1 VKKQLFPESEAG
13 RRKMLRM
20 KKKIMILIGINF
32 LISVPAGMIHADE
45 KAPLTLSQ
53 CIDIALKQSPS
64 LKSSEYDVAASQ
76 ESVKGAKG
84 ALFPRVDLNAGYT
97 RENRPIPFIPAQS
110 PKITPA
116 FSDEIYFWN
125 VFLRMPIYEG
135 GKLSGQVKI
144 SEIEKEIQSSR
155 KEFTTQ
161 DVIANVTNTFNKLL
175 QLKEFRVANLKSV
188 EALER
193 QQKNTKL
200 FVETGRTAKVELLR
214 VEVQLASERQ
224 NLIRTEETI
233 NRARYALA
241 YFMGGDLKEV
251 PDVEGRLSTEEQ
263 VTAQN
268 IDELLKSRPDIVA
281 SSRRVEQSKAR
292 VDVASSRRY
301 PSISLFG
308 NYGHKAGVEFDQRYE
323 MWQAGV
329 LGSINI
335 FDAGII
341 SSEIRREKISHQKAQ
356 EELKLATL
364 KARLEVDNALSS
376 FREAENKLSMAKK
389 AMEQSEET
397 LRIEEL
403 KYTAGAGTITD
414 VLLAQSAMSLA
425 QANYYQALY
434 DFNAA
439 STEFKRTTGTIG
451 VKR

>member
-1 VKKQLFPESEAG
+1 ME
-13 RRKMLRM
+13 
-20 KKKIMILIGINF
+20 KKIMILIGIIF
-32 LISVPAGMIHADE
+32 LVSVPAGMIHADE

-53 CIDIALKQSPS
+53 CIDIALKQSIS
-64 LKSSEYDVAASQ
+64 LKSSELDAVASQ
-76 ESVKGAKG
+76 ESIKGAKG

-110 PKITPA
+110 PIIPPA

-135 GKLSGQVKI
+135 GRLSGQVKI

-155 KEFTTQ
+155 KEFTIQ
-161 DVIANVTNTFNKLL
+161 DVIANVTNAFNKVL
-175 QLKEFRVANLKSV
+175 QLEEFRLANLKSV

-200 FVETGRTAKVELLR
+200 FVEAGRAANVELLR

-233 NRARYALA
+233 NRTRFGLA
-241 YFMGGDLKEV
+241 YFMGVDAREV
-251 PDVEGRLSTEEQ
+251 SDVEGQLRTDEKVAPE
-263 VTAQN
+263 N

-281 SSRRVEQSKAR
+281 ASRRVEQSKTR
-292 VDVASSRRY
+292 VAVASGRRY

-308 NYGHKAGVEFDQRYE
+308 NYGQRAGTEADPRYE
-323 MWQAGV
+323 VWEAGV
-329 LGSINI
+329 LASINI
-335 FDAGII
+335 FDGGII
-341 SSEIRREKISHQKAQ
+341 SSEIQREKIIYQKAQ
-356 EELKLATL
+356 EDLKQTTL
-364 KARLEVDNALSS
+364 RARLEVENALSS

-403 KYTAGAGTITD
+403 KYKTGAGTITD

-439 STEFKRTTGTIG
+439 STEFKRATGTIG

>member
-1 VKKQLFPESEAG
+1 MRTKK
-13 RRKMLRM
+13 R
-20 KKKIMILIGINF
+20 IIILIGINF
-32 LISVPAGMIHADE
+32 LIFVHASMIHAGE
-45 KAPLTLSQ
+45 KKPLTLSQ
-53 CIDIALKQSPS
+53 CIDTALKQSSS
-64 LKSSEYDVAASQ
+64 LISSGLDVAASQ
-76 ESVKGAKG
+76 ESIKGAKG

-97 RENRPIPFIPAQS
+97 RENRPIPFIPAQNPRIQPS
-110 PKITPA
+110 

-125 VFLRMPIYEG
+125 LFLRMSIYEG
-135 GKLSGQVKI
+135 GRLSGQIKI

-161 DVIANVTNTFNKLL
+161 DVIANITNAFNKVL

-188 EALER
+188 ETLER
-193 QQKNTKL
+193 QEKNTNL
-200 FVETGRTAKVELLR
+200 FVEAGRAAKVELLR

-224 NLIRTEETI
+224 NFIRTEETI

-241 YFMGGDLKEV
+241 YFMGVDMKEV
-251 PDVEGRLSTEEQ
+251 PDVEGRLSAEEQ
-263 VTAQN
+263 LISQN

-281 SSRRVEQSKAR
+281 ASRRVGQSKAR
-292 VDVASSRRY
+292 VDVASGRRY

-308 NYGHKAGVEFDQRYE
+308 NYGHKAGTEFDQRYE
-323 MWQAGV
+323 VWEAGV
-329 LGSINI
+329 LASINI

-364 KARLEVDNALSS
+364 KARLEIDNALSS
-376 FREAENKLSMAKK
+376 FREAENKLLVAKK

-403 KYTAGAGTITD
+403 KYKAGAGTITD

-434 DFNAA
+434 DYSTAI
-439 STEFKRTTGTIG
+439 TEFKRATGTIG

>member
-1 VKKQLFPESEAG
+1 
-13 RRKMLRM
+13 LRM
-20 KKKIMILIGINF
+20 ERKIIIFIEIISLIL
-32 LISVPAGMIHADE
+32 VPAGIIRADE
-45 KAPLTLSQ
+45 RKLLTLSQ
-53 CIDIALKQSPS
+53 CTDIALKQSPL
-64 LKSSEYDVAASQ
+64 LKSSELDVAASQ

-110 PKITPA
+110 PIIPPA

-135 GKLSGQVKI
+135 GRLSGQVKI

-200 FVETGRTAKVELLR
+200 FVEAGRSAKVELLR

-241 YFMGGDLKEV
+241 YFMGVDIKEV
-251 PDVEGRLSTEEQ
+251 PDVEGRLSTDEQ

-281 SSRRVEQSKAR
+281 SSRRVEQTKAR

-308 NYGHKAGVEFDQRYE
+308 NYGHKAGVELDQRYE
-323 MWQAGV
+323 VWEAGV

-335 FDAGII
+335 FDADII

-376 FREAENKLSMAKK
+376 IREAENKLSMAKK
-389 AMEQSEET
+389 AMEQSDET

-403 KYTAGAGTITD
+403 KYKAGAGTITD

-439 STEFKRTTGTIG
+439 TTEFKRATGTIG

>member
-1 VKKQLFPESEAG
+1 
-13 RRKMLRM
+13 MLRM
-20 KKKIMILIGINF
+20 EKKIMILIGIIF
-32 LISVPAGMIHADE
+32 LVSVPAGMIHADE

-53 CIDIALKQSPS
+53 CIDIALKQSIS
-64 LKSSEYDVAASQ
+64 LKSSELDAVASQ
-76 ESVKGAKG
+76 ESIKGAKG

-110 PKITPA
+110 PIIPPA

-135 GKLSGQVKI
+135 GRLSGQVKI

-155 KEFTTQ
+155 KEFTIQ
-161 DVIANVTNTFNKLL
+161 DVIANVTNAFNKVL
-175 QLKEFRVANLKSV
+175 QLEEFRLANLKSV

-200 FVETGRTAKVELLR
+200 FVEAGRAANVELLR

-233 NRARYALA
+233 NRTRFGLA
-241 YFMGGDLKEV
+241 YFMGVDAREV
-251 PDVEGRLSTEEQ
+251 SDVEGQLRTDEKVAPE
-263 VTAQN
+263 N

-281 SSRRVEQSKAR
+281 ASRRVEQSKTR
-292 VDVASSRRY
+292 VAVASGRRY

-308 NYGHKAGVEFDQRYE
+308 NYGQRAGTEADPRYE
-323 MWQAGV
+323 VWEAGV
-329 LGSINI
+329 LASINI
-335 FDAGII
+335 FDGGII
-341 SSEIRREKISHQKAQ
+341 SSEIQREKIIYQKAQ
-356 EELKLATL
+356 EDLKQTTL
-364 KARLEVDNALSS
+364 RARLEVENALSS

-403 KYTAGAGTITD
+403 KYKTGAGTITD

-439 STEFKRTTGTIG
+439 STEFKRATGTIG

>member
-1 VKKQLFPESEAG
+1 
-13 RRKMLRM
+13 M
-20 KKKIMILIGINF
+20 KTKIIIFIEIISLIL
-32 LISVPAGMIHADE
+32 VPAGIIRADE
-45 KAPLTLSQ
+45 KKLLTLSQ
-53 CIDIALKQSPS
+53 CTDIALKQSPL
-64 LKSSEYDVAASQ
+64 LKSSDLDVAASQ
-76 ESVKGAKG
+76 ESIKGAKG

-110 PKITPA
+110 PRIQPA

-135 GKLSGQVKI
+135 GRLSGQVRI
-144 SEIEKEIQSSR
+144 SEIEREIQSSR
-155 KEFTTQ
+155 KKFTTQ

-188 EALER
+188 EALQR
-193 QQKNTKL
+193 QGKNTKL

-214 VEVQLASERQ
+214 VEVQMASERQ

-241 YFMGGDLKEV
+241 YFMGVDIKEV
-251 PDVEGRLSTEEQ
+251 PDVEGSLSTEEQ

-268 IDELLKSRPDIVA
+268 IDELLKSRPDIMA

-301 PSISLFG
+301 PSVSLFG
-308 NYGHKAGVEFDQRYE
+308 NYGHKAGVELDQRYE
-323 MWQAGV
+323 VWEAGV

-335 FDAGII
+335 FDADII

-376 FREAENKLSMAKK
+376 IREAENKLSMAKK

-403 KYTAGAGTITD
+403 KYKAGAGTITD

-439 STEFKRTTGTIG
+439 TTEFKRATGTIG

>member
-1 VKKQLFPESEAG
+1 
-13 RRKMLRM
+13 
-20 KKKIMILIGINF
+20 
-32 LISVPAGMIHADE
+32 
-45 KAPLTLSQ
+45 
-53 CIDIALKQSPS
+53 
-64 LKSSEYDVAASQ
+64 
-76 ESVKGAKG
+76 
-84 ALFPRVDLNAGYT
+84 
-97 RENRPIPFIPAQS
+97 
-110 PKITPA
+110 
-116 FSDEIYFWN
+116 
-125 VFLRMPIYEG
+125 MPIYEG
-135 GKLSGQVKI
+135 GRLSGQVKI

-233 NRARYALA
+233 NRSRYALA
-241 YFMGGDLKEV
+241 YFMGVDIKEV
-251 PDVEGRLSTEEQ
+251 PDVEGGLSTEEQ

-292 VDVASSRRY
+292 VDVASGRRY
-301 PSISLFG
+301 PSISLIG

-323 MWQAGV
+323 VWEAGV
-329 LGSINI
+329 LASINI
-335 FDAGII
+335 FDADII

-364 KARLEVDNALSS
+364 RARLEVDNALSS
-376 FREAENKLSMAKK
+376 FREAENKLFMAKK

-403 KYTAGAGTITD
+403 KYKTGAGTITD

-434 DFNAA
+434 DYNTAI
-439 STEFKRTTGTIG
+439 TEFRRATGTIG
-451 VKR
+451 GKR